1 VLSDGM
7 GVSALQRF
15 ERDAL
20 DQAGVTHVVV
30 LEGINDIGM
39 SNFSIGGLPKRDP
52 PPTAEDIIQ
61 GHRQFIERAHLRGIK
76 IIGATL
82 TPYDGALYFTPDG
95 EKVRQ
100 AVNQWLR
107 TSNAYD
113 GLIDFDSALKDP
125 ANPSKILPKYDS
137 GDHLHPSDLGYQIMA
152 ETVKLE
158 LFKNGA
164 TASKATTG
172 KK

>member
-1 VLSDGM
+1 M

-30 LEGINDIGM
+30 LEGINDVGM
-39 SNFSIGGLPKRDP
+39 SSISIGGLPKRDP
-52 PPTAEDIIQ
+52 APTAEDIIQ
-61 GHRQFIERAHLRGIK
+61 GHQQLIERAHLRGIK
-76 IIGATL
+76 IIGGTL
-82 TPYDGALYFTPDG
+82 TPYEGALYFTADG

-113 GLIDFDSALKDP
+113 GLIDFDGALKDP
-125 ANPSKILPKYDS
+125 ANPTKILPKYDS
-137 GDHLHPSDLGYQIMA
+137 GDHLHPSDLGYQFMA
-152 ETVKLE
+152 DAVKLE
-158 LFKNGA
+158 LFKNDA
-164 TASKATTG
+164 TAARATSPT
-172 KK
+172 K